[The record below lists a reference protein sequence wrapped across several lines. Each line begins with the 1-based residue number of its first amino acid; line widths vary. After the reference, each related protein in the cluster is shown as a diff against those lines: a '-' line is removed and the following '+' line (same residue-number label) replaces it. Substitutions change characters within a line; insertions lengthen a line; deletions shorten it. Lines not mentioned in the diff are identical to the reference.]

1 MGNIDYKNI
10 ELTEGVPTNTGIDE
24 KENEIRV
31 FKENCNL
38 HLRSL
43 ASEYLALNG
52 LLKMLE
58 DVIEEDDGIDYSTC
72 EVIKLLREESD
83 TLQEST
89 ENYIYPE
96 EEGETSED
104 LKTLKN
110 QFNKFLKS
118 IFDDTMELNAVSSVL
133 VEAMKQDEQENKICY
148 ILTVKMAVKKLNDV
162 IERIVVLLK
171 D

>member
-1 MGNIDYKNI
+1 MLENVIEQDDNI
-10 ELTEGVPTNTGIDE
+10 E
-24 KENEIRV
+24 
-31 FKENCNL
+31 
-38 HLRSL
+38 
-43 ASEYLALNG
+43 
-52 LLKMLE
+52 
-58 DVIEEDDGIDYSTC
+58 YSTC
-72 EVIKLLREESD
+72 EVVKLLREESD

-104 LKTLKN
+104 LKTLKE
-110 QFNKFLKS
+110 QFKRFLKI
-118 IFDDTMELNAVSSVL
+118 IFDDTMELNAVASVL

>member
-1 MGNIDYKNI
+1 MENIINNTVVQAA
-10 ELTEGVPTNTGIDE
+10 ENTGSE
-24 KENEIRV
+24 KELKEIGI
-31 FKENCNL
+31 FKDNCNL

-43 ASEYLALNG
+43 TSEYLSLNG
-52 LLKMLE
+52 LLRMLE
-58 DVIEEDDGIDYSTC
+58 NVIEQDDNIEYSTC
-72 EVIKLLREESD
+72 EVVKLLREESD

-104 LKTLKN
+104 LKTLKE
-110 QFNKFLKS
+110 QFKRFLKI
-118 IFDDTMELNAVSSVL
+118 IFDDTMELNAVASVL